1 MSTDNQVQAKRA
13 KIDALRQQ
21 RNDAKR
27 SIVNADTDASRNSQL
42 ASLDAEEQSLQAEL
56 ASLRSAGASA
66 PAAPAPKPSSP
77 DAAKNK
83 E

>member
-1 MSTDNQVQAKRA
+1 MSTDNQIQAKRA
-13 KIDALRQQ
+13 KVDSLRQQ

-27 SIVNADTDASRNSQL
+27 AITNAGADANRDVQL
-42 ASLDAEEQSLQAEL
+42 ASLDAEEQGLQAEL
-56 ASLRSAGASA
+56 ASLRAGASA